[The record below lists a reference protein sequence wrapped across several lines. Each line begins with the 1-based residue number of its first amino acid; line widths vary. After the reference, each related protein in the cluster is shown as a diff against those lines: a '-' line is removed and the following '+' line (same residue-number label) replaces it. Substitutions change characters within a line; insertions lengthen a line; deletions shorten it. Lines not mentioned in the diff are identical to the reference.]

1 MVMTAEQKYAA
12 VLQELGEVLQQK
24 NTTISAQ
31 KWTIEEL
38 QAKLEHVKTERDE
51 AVYNAKKFEELLNEA
66 DVLIQLLNEQIE
78 ELKGGAAKC

>member
-24 NTTISAQ
+24 NTTISTQ
-31 KWTIEEL
+31 KWQIV
-38 QAKLEHVKTERDE
+38 KLEEKLKQAEVERDE
-51 AVYNAKKFEELLNEA
+51 AVYDAKKFEELLKEA

-78 ELKGGAAKC
+78 ELKGGAA